1 MEMIKKREIELLSRP
16 TDIKSFSENQM
27 NEMEIRIRE
36 KIEGVINE
44 EIRGAKKEIISVMQS
59 SLPSKQYQADKI
71 HQSL

>member
-1 MEMIKKREIELLSRP
+1 MEMIKKREIELLSHP
-16 TDIKSFSENQM
+16 TDIKSFLENQM

-59 SLPSKQYQADKI
+59 SLPSKQYQAGKI